1 MKIPALP
8 LSALSVAVLATGCA
22 SMREDRIV
30 TYPTPTPVVETS
42 PRALAVQDEVPLV
55 GPPNAR
61 PGECYARVFNAAR
74 YEQRPEQ
81 VLKTPAAVR
90 VESTPAQT
98 EEVEEQV
105 LVKAATTR
113 IEVVPA
119 VYETVEED
127 VVVEPARTVIEPVP
141 AQYETVT
148 ERVLVKPAVWA
159 WKKASEGA
167 SSSVR
172 RVNENGEVLCLVE
185 TPAQYE
191 NVTRERV
198 KTPAT
203 TRERQIE
210 AVTRKV
216 QRQVLK
222 TPATTREVEVPAEYQ
237 TVKVQRVITPARQ
250 QTVEVPAEYDT
261 VQRTVLAS
269 PAHEEWRQVLCAANA
284 TPDNVRAL
292 QDALRTAGYDPGPSN
307 GRIDASTLRALR
319 DYQSARDLPVDKGD
333 YVNLATVQSLGVSA
347 APAPSAA
354 AGEPATGQQ

>member
-1 MKIPALP
+1 MKLNPLR
-8 LSALSVAVLATGCA
+8 LSALSLAVLATGCA
-22 SMREDRIV
+22 SIQHDRATTTSSPV
-30 TYPTPTPVVETS
+30 ATPA
-42 PRALAVQDEVPLV
+42 PRTLAAQDEVPLV

-61 PGECYARVFNAAR
+61 PGECYARVFNPAR

-81 VLKTPAAVR
+81 VIKTPASMR
-90 VESTPAQT
+90 VETIPAQT

-113 IEVVPA
+113 IEVIPA

-127 VVVEPARTVIEPVP
+127 VVVEPARTVIEEVP

-148 ERVLVKPAVWA
+148 ERVMVKPAVWA

-167 SSSVR
+167 DSSVR
-172 RVNENGEVLCLVE
+172 RVDDNGEVLCLVE
-185 TPAQYE
+185 VPAQYE

-222 TPATTREVEVPAEYQ
+222 TPASTREVEVPAEYQ

-261 VQRTVLAS
+261 LQRTVLAS

-284 TPDNVRAL
+284 TPENVRAL

-307 GRIDASTLRALR
+307 GRIDTPTLRALR
-319 DYQSARDLPVDKGD
+319 SYQAARELPVDKGD
-333 YVNLATVQSLGVSA
+333 YVNLATVQALGVNA
-347 APAPSAA
+347 APAPAA
-354 AGEPATGQQ
+354 ATGDTATGQQ